1 MFKTM
6 IAALIL
12 ASMASGSAAAAA
24 APDDPTGARW
34 WGHVTR
40 LAGDDTQGR
49 LPGSPGYEKAA
60 QYVTAQFQ
68 ALGLKPAGV
77 TGYRQPVNFGVVSI
91 DAAKSR
97 AVLKGPRGV
106 RKLAIGEELLLN
118 GRGPVRPAFDAPLV
132 FLGYGLHLPEAG
144 YDDFEGVDLKGK
156 IAVIVGGGPA
166 DLPGNLKS
174 YANNDVRG
182 PTLEARGAVGVVSI
196 PLPSAMDIPWPR
208 LIKLSSQP
216 GMYLA
221 DASLRPV
228 KKPFFAGQFNPAH
241 AEALFAGSGHT
252 LAEVLAAAESGQ
264 RLKSFSLKTRLSGN
278 VASRTAKVTSDNLV
292 AKLEGSDPKLKAE
305 YVVVSAH
312 LDHLGVGEPING
324 QSIYRGAMDDASGVA
339 SVLEIARDLAAAPPP
354 KRSVLFV
361 VVTAEEKGLLGSRYF
376 AHHPTVPQGANE
388 ADLNFDMPLPLFPLT
403 NVILY
408 GYPETTLTDAARK
421 VAAPLGYK
429 LSPDPQ
435 PNRNA
440 FIRTDLYS
448 FVQVGIPGVAFSF
461 GYEPGSAQEKI
472 KADWRTLRYHSPADD
487 LDQPVDK
494 AAAVKLD
501 DFVAK
506 LATEVANAP
515 DRPTW
520 RQDSF
525 FRRFARAGAK

>member
-1 MFKTM
+1 MFKMVAT
-6 IAALIL
+6 ALAL
-12 ASMASGSAAAAA
+12 ALAGGSVAHAQA
-24 APDDPTGARW
+24 DPSGARW
-34 WGHVTR
+34 WGHVER
-40 LAGDDTQGR
+40 LAGDETQGR

-60 QYVTAQFQ
+60 QYVTAQFRS
-68 ALGLKPAGV
+68 LGLKPAGV
-77 TGYRQPVNFGVVSI
+77 DGFRQPVGFGVLEVQA
-91 DAAKSR
+91 DKSR
-97 AVLKGPRGV
+97 AVLKGPGGAHRV
-106 RKLAIGEELLLN
+106 AIGEELLLGARSPLPKTFN
-118 GRGPVRPAFDAPLV
+118 APLV

-144 YDDFEGVDLKGK
+144 YDDFAGVDLKGK

-182 PTLEARGAVGVVSI
+182 PTLEARGAVGVLAI

-216 GMYLA
+216 GMYLSEGA
-221 DASLRPV
+221 LRPV

-252 LAEVLAAAESGQ
+252 LAEVLGAAEKGQ
-264 RLKSFSLKTRLSGN
+264 RLKSFALKTRIEGSI
-278 VASRTAKVTSDNLV
+278 ASRTTTISSPNLV
-292 AKLEGSDPKLKAE
+292 AVMEGSDPKLKSE

-312 LDHLGVGEPING
+312 LDHLGVGESING

-339 SVLEIARDLAAAPPP
+339 SVLEIARTLTEAPARP

-361 VVTAEEKGLLGSRYF
+361 IVTAEEKGLLGSRYF
-376 AHHPTVPQGANE
+376 AHHPTVPHAAIV

-408 GYPETTLTDAARK
+408 GYPETTLTDAAQK
-421 VAAPLGYK
+421 VAGPLGYK

-448 FVQVGIPGVAFSF
+448 FVQVGTPGVAFSF
-461 GYEPGSAQEKI
+461 GYEPGSPQEKI

-487 LDQPVDK
+487 LMQPVDK

-501 DFVAK
+501 DFVAQ
-506 LATEVANAP
+506 LTTEVANAP
-515 DRPTW
+515 ERPSW
-520 RQDSF
+520 RKDSF
-525 FRRFARAGAK
+525 FRRFATVK

>member
-1 MFKTM
+1 MVRK
-6 IAALIL
+6 IAGALVLALVGAL
-12 ASMASGSAAAAA
+12 ASATPAAAQG
-24 APDDPTGARW
+24 DPSGARW
-34 WGHVTR
+34 WSHVER
-40 LAGDDTQGR
+40 LAANDTAGR
-49 LPGSPGYEKAA
+49 LPGTPGYEKAA

-77 TGYRQPVNFGVVSI
+77 TGYRQPVGFGVLRVQASG
-91 DAAKSR
+91 SR
-97 AVLKGPRGV
+97 AVLKGPAGARRV
-106 RKLAIGEELLLN
+106 AIGEELLL
-118 GRGPVRPAFDAPLV
+118 GSRGPMPKTFDAPLV

-144 YDDFEGVDLKGK
+144 YDDFAGVDLKGK

-182 PTLEARGAVGVVSI
+182 PTLEARGAVGVVTI

-241 AEALFAGSGHT
+241 AEALFAGSGHS
-252 LAEVLAAAESGQ
+252 LAEVLAAAEAGQ
-264 RLKSFSLKTRLSGN
+264 HLKSFALKTRLSGT
-278 VASRTAKVTSDNLV
+278 VASKTTKITSDNLV
-292 AKLEGSDPKLKAE
+292 ARLEGSDPKLKSE

-339 SVLEIARDLAAAPPP
+339 SVLEIARTLAAGPPP

-361 VVTAEEKGLLGSRYF
+361 IVTAEEKGLLGSRYF
-376 AHHPTVPQGANE
+376 AHHPTVPKGALV

-421 VAAPLGYK
+421 VAGPLGYK

-461 GYEPGSAQEKI
+461 GYEPGSPQEKI

-506 LATEVANAP
+506 LTTEVANAP
-515 DRPTW
+515 ERPSW
-520 RQDSF
+520 RNDSF
-525 FRRFARAGAK
+525 FRRFAKGR